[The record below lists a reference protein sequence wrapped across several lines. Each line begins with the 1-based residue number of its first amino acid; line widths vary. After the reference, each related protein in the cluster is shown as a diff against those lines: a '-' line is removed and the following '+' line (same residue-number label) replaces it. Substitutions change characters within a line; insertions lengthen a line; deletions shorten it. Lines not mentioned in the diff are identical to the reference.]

1 MIFNRP
7 NYRIKEKTIAI
18 SKLPLL
24 FFLMLFSLILNDC
37 YAQDIDKSNFEFLRR
52 YTLSPEHAKKLA
64 HMPIQLKNGR
74 ISTFEVFS
82 NRLLRHITNAQ
93 KLEKHTSTQVVM
105 GLILYP
111 EIWER
116 VPLIYQD
123 NTDLA
128 NLLGSG
134 DKHLSYRSLFDGRG
148 RYILNSYVHLA
159 NNTPQKERTELENQI
174 LSLNEKVSVL
184 SELKQARLIPMFP
197 LPQKDEIRWV
207 SPGERFNND
216 VNPDNMR
223 EIERIFVTYLS
234 QVTEGIRTGEWAAAN
249 NSLDSILLYQTK
261 YAEPLTVNKLKLQ
274 VEMLYG
280 VYDWNNIITYGY
292 LISGSILLLLYLIRL
307 FVSKYQIP
315 DINKYFYIIFYFI
328 FSIQTLS
335 IFIQGYIY
343 EGRFWMSHPV
353 LMSLFAWITAL
364 VGIVFKRKSSIGLF
378 VCIII
383 SGILTSLID
392 NQPFYIEDYR
402 YLISQESITVRVYYT
417 LILCSLALLII
428 SSLASLI
435 LIIITGL
442 RKYIRNSAAKIKE
455 LLKLSS
461 IFTSTGLVFFAVS
474 AVTRMYISF
483 TLVHSKSWVWIDE
496 YKWIAITFITYVIV
510 FVLQRLNKR
519 RLFLVKQSASVL
531 ALMIMIL
538 SFYSLYH

>member
-1 MIFNRP
+1 
-7 NYRIKEKTIAI
+7 
-18 SKLPLL
+18 
-24 FFLMLFSLILNDC
+24 
-37 YAQDIDKSNFEFLRR
+37 
-52 YTLSPEHAKKLA
+52 
-64 HMPIQLKNGR
+64 MPIQLKNGR

-82 NRLLRHITNAQ
+82 NRLLRHITNEE

-116 VPLIYQD
+116 VPLIHQD
-123 NTDLA
+123 DKDLA

-134 DKHLSYRSLFDGRG
+134 EKHLSYRSLFDGRG

-159 NNTPQKERTELENQI
+159 NNTPQKERTELEKQI
-174 LSLNEKVSVL
+174 LILHEKASVL

-197 LPQKDEIRWV
+197 LPQKDETRWV
-207 SPGERFNND
+207 SPGEKFNDD
-216 VNPDNMR
+216 VNADDMK

-234 QVTEGIRTGEWAAAN
+234 HVTESMRTGDWTAAN
-249 NSLDSILLYQTK
+249 DYLDNILLYQTE
-261 YAEPLTVNKLKLQ
+261 YAEPLTVNKLKLK

-280 VYDWNNIITYGY
+280 AYNWNIIIAYGY

-307 FVSKYQIP
+307 FIHKYKIP
-315 DINKYFYIIFYFI
+315 EINKYFYIIFYII

-335 IFIQGYIY
+335 IFTQAYIY

-353 LMSLFAWITAL
+353 IMSLFAWITAL

-383 SGILTSLID
+383 SGLLTSLID
-392 NQPFYIEDYR
+392 NHPHYIEDYR
-402 YLISQESITVRVYYT
+402 YLISQESIAVRVYYT
-417 LILCSLALLII
+417 SILCSLAILIT

-435 LIIITGL
+435 LIVITGL
-442 RKYIRNSAAKIKE
+442 RKYIRNATDKIKE

-461 IFTSTGLVFFAVS
+461 FFTSTGLVIFAAS
-474 AVTRMYISF
+474 AVTRIYISL
-483 TLVHSKSWVWIDE
+483 TLTHSKSWVWVDE

-510 FVLQRLNKR
+510 FVLQHLNKR
-519 RLFLVKQSASVL
+519 KFFFVKQSASVL
-531 ALMIMIL
+531 ALIVMIL